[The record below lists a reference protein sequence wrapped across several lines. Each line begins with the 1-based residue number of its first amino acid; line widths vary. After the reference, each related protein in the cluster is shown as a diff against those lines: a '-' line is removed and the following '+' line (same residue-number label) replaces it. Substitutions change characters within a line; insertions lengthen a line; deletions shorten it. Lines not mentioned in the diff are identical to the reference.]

1 MQAKLSLYADEK
13 GLFFGKWW
21 LFVDKYQGFSGL
33 GARSATT
40 QTYHRGREPNK
51 TMKNTRRGARG
62 LPMKAPAY
70 DLVAL
75 ATISYQNPSC
85 ITYCSYPA
93 AE

>member
-40 QTYHRGREPNK
+40 QTRHRGR
-51 TMKNTRRGARG
+51 
-62 LPMKAPAY
+62 
-70 DLVAL
+70 
-75 ATISYQNPSC
+75 
-85 ITYCSYPA
+85 
-93 AE
+93 